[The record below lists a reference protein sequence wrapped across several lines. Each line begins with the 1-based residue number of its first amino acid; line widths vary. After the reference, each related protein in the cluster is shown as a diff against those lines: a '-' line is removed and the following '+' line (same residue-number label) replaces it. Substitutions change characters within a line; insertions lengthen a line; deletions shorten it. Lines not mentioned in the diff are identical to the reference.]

1 VVGEAAD
8 GQESVQQVEHCRP
21 NVVLM
26 DMQMP
31 GTNGLEAT
39 RRIKCR
45 WPKVKIIAL
54 TLHPRYQAEAFAA
67 GADAFLLK
75 GCDPELLRDAILASA
90 PGRACRFNRKER
102 PMRVCVSSTGTTL
115 DAPIDPRFGRCA
127 YFLFVDSET
136 LEFESVENPN
146 ARESGGAG
154 IVSAQFVA
162 NRGAGAVVTGRVG
175 PNAERALRS
184 ARIEVVAVSGGTARE
199 AVEAFRNRPIG
210 VKDNTPPAPRGQGEQ
225 HGRGQ
230 GLGRGRRRGAC

>member
-1 VVGEAAD
+1 MEKRIQVLIVDDQGSARRGLKALLSLFPQVEVVGEAAD

-54 TLHPRYQAEAFAA
+54 TLHPGYQAEAFAA

-90 PGRACRFNRKER
+90 
-102 PMRVCVSSTGTTL
+102 VS
-115 DAPIDPRFGRCA
+115 
-127 YFLFVDSET
+127 
-136 LEFESVENPN
+136 
-146 ARESGGAG
+146 
-154 IVSAQFVA
+154 
-162 NRGAGAVVTGRVG
+162 
-175 PNAERALRS
+175 RS
-184 ARIEVVAVSGGTARE
+184 AKCA
-199 AVEAFRNRPIG
+199 
-210 VKDNTPPAPRGQGEQ
+210 
-225 HGRGQ
+225 
-230 GLGRGRRRGAC
+230 